1 MYNIKFK
8 ALSKRGYF
16 TLLALL
22 IAITSF
28 AQEITINGVVIDETD
43 TPLIGATVQ
52 VKNTQKGVVTDF
64 DGKFSIKANSNA
76 TLIISYIGYKNQEI
90 KIKGQKNLNIKL
102 EPDNAMLDEVIV
114 VGYGSMKKSD
124 LTGSVSSVAAKS
136 IEGFKTGSVV
146 EALGGQ
152 IAGVQITQSD
162 GTPGSGFD
170 IKIRG
175 VGTVNG
181 DSSPLYIVDGF
192 EVSSIDYLPNSDI
205 ESVEVLKD
213 ASASA
218 IYGAR
223 AANGVVLV
231 TTKSG
236 KEGKAVITYNGSAT
250 YRNIPKKLDM
260 LSTYEFAALQVELN
274 PTKYGTTYYQEG
286 NDSDGVP
293 YRHQT
298 LEDYLT
304 DPGIDWQS
312 ESFKPTWSQNHDFS
326 ISGGTKET
334 KYAASFSHFDENG
347 IFTNSGYKK
356 NAGKLRIN
364 QKITKFIT
372 FDATI
377 NYANTVKEGIGTSG
391 TGGTLNMLSNILRFR
406 PTGGNSVTND
416 ELLNSVFDP
425 LELSENTTYS
435 QINPIKQAEAVKD
448 RRQSELWGANAA
460 LTVQLMK
467 NLTFKA
473 SATYNTTNTRRDLF
487 YGENSSQ
494 AYRSGGVYGSTQ
506 MQKDLRWQSSNTLTY
521 KKKIN
526 KKNTFDIM
534 LGHEFSF
541 RSSELLYGQSKDFPF
556 PNLGNDNLGIGATPS
571 SVSTSRSDKKLLSY
585 FARGNYNF
593 DNRYL
598 FTATI
603 RADGSTVFSAKN
615 KWGYFPA
622 VSAAWRVGEEDFIK
636 KLNVFSD
643 LKFRI
648 GYGLAGNNRIGS
660 YNSLALMSSII
671 TAMGDQLTPGY
682 ASKQIPNPDL
692 KWEAN
697 KTFNMGVDLGFLNQR
712 ITISPEFYIN
722 RSSNLLLNAQLPYSS
737 GYQSM
742 LINAGETKN
751 VGVELTVNTVN
762 FSTKKFSW
770 NTTLTLSHNKNSVKA
785 LTGEAVQLYE
795 AKFGFNQNTHR
806 IAVGEPLG
814 QFYGY
819 ITEGLYQ
826 VDDFNYDA
834 STQTYTLKDGIPY
847 HGDKS
852 RIRPGMWKFKNLT
865 GDDNV
870 IDEND
875 KTVIGNA
882 QPKFYGGLN
891 NSFTYKGFDLSIF
904 LTFSYGNEVLNATK
918 LVTSKVGSL
927 NYNALDVMNSS
938 NRWMTINS
946 DGQKVTDPGELAALN
961 AGKTVAAYHDAQ
973 QGDNYIHSWA
983 VEDASYL
990 KLSNVTLG
998 YTFPKNL
1005 IARVGLKNLRL
1016 YATGNNLL
1024 TWTKYS
1030 GFDPEVSTMKSGLTP
1045 GVDFGAYPLSRSFI
1059 FGLNVAF

>member
-1 MYNIKFK
+1 MYNINFNT
-8 ALSKRGYF
+8 LSKRGYL

-22 IAITSF
+22 IAITAF
-28 AQEITINGVVIDETD
+28 GQEITVNGVVIDETD

-52 VKNTQKGVVTDF
+52 VKNSQKGVVTDF
-64 DGKFSIKANSNA
+64 DGKFSIKANNNA

-90 KIKGQKNLNIKL
+90 KIKGTKNLNIKM

-124 LTGSVSSVAAKS
+124 LTNSISSVAAKS

-192 EVSSIDYLPNSDI
+192 EVGDIDYLANSDI

-218 IYGAR
+218 MYGAR

-236 KEGKAVITYNGSAT
+236 KEGKPVITYNGSAT

-286 NDSDGVP
+286 NDSDGNP

-304 DPGIDWQS
+304 DPGIDWQG

-347 IFTNSGYKK
+347 IFKNSGYKK
-356 NAGKLRIN
+356 NSAKLRIN
-364 QKITKFIT
+364 QKINKFIT

-406 PTGGNSVTND
+406 PTGGNSVTNE

-425 LELSENTTYS
+425 LELSENATYS

-448 RRQSELWGANAA
+448 WRQAELWGANAS
-460 LTVQLMK
+460 LSIQLMK

-473 SATYNTTNTRRDLF
+473 AATYNTTNTRRDIF
-487 YGENSSQ
+487 YGAESSQ

-521 KKKIN
+521 KHKIN
-526 KKNTFDIM
+526 KKNSFDVM
-534 LGHEFSF
+534 LGHEFAF
-541 RSSELLYGQSKDFPF
+541 RSSELLYGQAKDFPF
-556 PNLGNDNLGIGATPS
+556 ENLGNDNLGIGATPS
-571 SVSTSRSDKKLLSY
+571 SVSTSRSDKKLLSF

-615 KWGYFPA
+615 KWGYFPSF
-622 VSAAWRVGEEDFIK
+622 SAAWRISEEKFMRNITPISNLKLRLGWGTVGNDRITNYLSMDLYTSSK
-636 KLNVFSD
+636 YGVGQQLVTVLNP
-643 LKFRI
+643 KQ
-648 GYGLAGNNRIGS
+648 LAN
-660 YNSLALMSSII
+660 
-671 TAMGDQLTPGY
+671 
-682 ASKQIPNPDL
+682 KDL
-692 KWEAN
+692 KWEGSTTAN
-697 KTFNMGVDLGFLNQR
+697 LGIDVGLFENRLNLTADFFLKNTKDLLLEQKLAYVTGFNSQWQNIGKIENKGIELNINSTNIRTRNFLWQTDFNISFIKNTLKALQDGTSYIQSATKFNSNFNGNDYISIVGSSLGQMYGYVFDGVYQTSDFNMLPDGTMQLKPGIAD
-712 ITISPEFYIN
+712 IS
-722 RSSNLLLNAQLPYSS
+722 Q
-737 GYQSM
+737 
-742 LINAGETKN
+742 
-751 VGVELTVNTVN
+751 
-762 FSTKKFSW
+762 
-770 NTTLTLSHNKNSVKA
+770 H
-785 LTGEAVQLYE
+785 
-795 AKFGFNQNTHR
+795 
-806 IAVGEPLG
+806 
-814 QFYGY
+814 
-819 ITEGLYQ
+819 
-826 VDDFNYDA
+826 
-834 STQTYTLKDGIPY
+834 
-847 HGDKS
+847 
-852 RIRPGMWKFKNLT
+852 
-865 GDDNV
+865 
-870 IDEND
+870 
-875 KTVIGNA
+875 
-882 QPKFYGGLN
+882 
-891 NSFTYKGFDLSIF
+891 
-904 LTFSYGNEVLNATK
+904 
-918 LVTSKVGSL
+918 
-927 NYNALDVMNSS
+927 
-938 NRWMTINS
+938 
-946 DGQKVTDPGELAALN
+946 
-961 AGKTVAAYHDAQ
+961 AGKTVEPGMVKYKDID
-973 QGDNYIHSWA
+973 GDGVITTDDRTTIGNGQPDWYGGITNTFNYKNIDFSFMLQFQYGNDIYNATRMFNTQSQDERSNQLAEVADRWTPTHASNRVPSA
-983 VEDASYL
+983 KGYVKYELYSRFIEDGSFLRL
-990 KLSNVTLG
+990 KNITLG
-998 YTFPKNL
+998 YTFPNKWTRKAYINRLRVYGTAQNL
-1005 IARVGLKNLRL
+1005 FCL
-1016 YATGNNLL
+1016 
-1024 TWTKYS
+1024 TKYS
-1030 GFDPEVSTMKSGLTP
+1030 GYDPEVNMKSSPLMP
-1045 GVDFGAYPLSRSFI
+1045 GFDWGAYPKSRVFT
-1059 FGLNVAF
+1059 FGVEVQF

>member
-298 LEDYLT
+298 LEDYFT

-406 PTGGNSVTND
+406 PTGGNNVTND

-526 KKNTFDIM
+526 KKNTSTQNKEEKGSKPTQQEKQPEVKQSETDEQVK
-534 LGHEFSF
+534 G
-541 RSSELLYGQSKDFPF
+541 SS
-556 PNLGNDNLGIGATPS
+556 AVT
-571 SVSTSRSDKKLLSY
+571 T
-585 FARGNYNF
+585 
-593 DNRYL
+593 
-598 FTATI
+598 TATVV
-603 RADGSTVFSAKN
+603 DKN
-615 KWGYFPA
+615 GKKKSRKDRRKQKKNTQNPEA
-622 VSAAWRVGEEDFIK
+622 QSAAKTENNNTVANPGQEKPLSEPDFTESAALDIDLPDDFGIVMEPEEP
-636 KLNVFSD
+636 LPSD
-643 LKFRI
+643 L
-648 GYGLAGNNRIGS
+648 
-660 YNSLALMSSII
+660 
-671 TAMGDQLTPGY
+671 
-682 ASKQIPNPDL
+682 PD
-692 KWEAN
+692 
-697 KTFNMGVDLGFLNQR
+697 
-712 ITISPEFYIN
+712 
-722 RSSNLLLNAQLPYSS
+722 
-737 GYQSM
+737 
-742 LINAGETKN
+742 
-751 VGVELTVNTVN
+751 
-762 FSTKKFSW
+762 
-770 NTTLTLSHNKNSVKA
+770 
-785 LTGEAVQLYE
+785 
-795 AKFGFNQNTHR
+795 
-806 IAVGEPLG
+806 
-814 QFYGY
+814 
-819 ITEGLYQ
+819 
-826 VDDFNYDA
+826 
-834 STQTYTLKDGIPY
+834 
-847 HGDKS
+847 
-852 RIRPGMWKFKNLT
+852 
-865 GDDNV
+865 
-870 IDEND
+870 
-875 KTVIGNA
+875 
-882 QPKFYGGLN
+882 
-891 NSFTYKGFDLSIF
+891 
-904 LTFSYGNEVLNATK
+904 
-918 LVTSKVGSL
+918 
-927 NYNALDVMNSS
+927 
-938 NRWMTINS
+938 INS
-946 DGQKVTDPGELAALN
+946 GSGNIFDDLFN
-961 AGKTVAAYHDAQ
+961 SDS
-973 QGDNYIHSWA
+973 DNW
-983 VEDASYL
+983 DD
-990 KLSNVTLG
+990 SN
-998 YTFPKNL
+998 
-1005 IARVGLKNLRL
+1005 I
-1016 YATGNNLL
+1016 
-1024 TWTKYS
+1024 
-1030 GFDPEVSTMKSGLTP
+1030 
-1045 GVDFGAYPLSRSFI
+1045 
-1059 FGLNVAF
+1059 